1 MPPLSQHTHQP
12 PSREWGTELGLAS
25 LAVIW
30 GINFPLIKVALAEIP
45 PLAFNALRFPLAAL
59 VLLALVAATGGMRRP
74 EPGDA
79 LRLVGLGIL
88 GNVVYQLLFIFGL
101 AATTAGNA
109 SLLLA
114 TTPAWTALLSTAVGH
129 ERLARRVWV
138 GVFGAVG
145 GMVLVVAGGDG
156 FRFSGATVT
165 GDLLMVAASMTW
177 ATYTVGARPLI
188 QRYGAMPVTAWTLW
202 AGTPALVLLGIPS
215 LARTDLG
222 SVSGASWG
230 ALVYAGVLAISVA
243 YALWNRG
250 VRRLGNA
257 RTAIYSNTVPVVAL
271 AAAWIGLGEVPT
283 LLQLTG
289 AGVILAGLTLART
302 GRGRPGGSP
311 RRPA

>member
-1 MPPLSQHTHQP
+1 M
-12 PSREWGTELGLAS
+12 
-25 LAVIW
+25 IW

-79 LRLVGLGIL
+79 IRLVGLGVL

-129 ERLARRVWV
+129 ERLARRVWL

-156 FRFSGATVT
+156 FRFSGATLT
-165 GDLLMVAASMTW
+165 GDLLMVAASVTW

-188 QRYGAMPVTAWTLW
+188 HRYGAMPVTAWTLW
-202 AGTPALVLLGIPS
+202 AGTPALVLLGIPA
-215 LARTDLG
+215 LTRTDLG

-283 LLQLTG
+283 PLQLTG

-302 GRGRPGGSP
+302 GRGRPGATSRG
-311 RRPA
+311 AG